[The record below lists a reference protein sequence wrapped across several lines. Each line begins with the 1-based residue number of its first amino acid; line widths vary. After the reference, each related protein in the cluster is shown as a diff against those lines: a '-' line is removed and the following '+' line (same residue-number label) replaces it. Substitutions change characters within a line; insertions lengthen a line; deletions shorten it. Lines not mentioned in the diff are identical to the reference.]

1 MSGFT
6 QADLILFIKLIF
18 SHVIADFA
26 LQPNDWVRHRNE
38 YKLKSPYLY
47 VHGLIHG
54 VLAFLL
60 VKNALAALTIAITHT
75 GIDAW
80 KAFQRQELKF
90 FLLDQAMHVAVLL
103 GCWFFLT
110 GARINP
116 DVVFNN
122 YQWMVYLTG
131 YFLVTQPIGII
142 IGLATQNWRNLGQ
155 QNQPDDWN
163 DLQRAGR
170 WIGMLERIIIVTFV
184 LLEQYE
190 AIGLLI
196 AGKSIIRFKEEDKRK
211 SEYFLFGTLVSFALS
226 ILVALAI
233 KGLLAIK

>member
-1 MSGFT
+1 MSHFT
-6 QADLILFIKLIF
+6 QADLLVLVKLIF
-18 SHVIADFA
+18 SHVVADFA
-26 LQPNDWVRHRNE
+26 LQPDSWVADRNQHR
-38 YKLKSPYLY
+38 LKSRYLY
-47 VHGLIHG
+47 VHGLVHG
-54 VLAFLL
+54 ILAYVL
-60 VKNALAALTIAITHT
+60 VKNVFVALTVAITHT
-75 GIDAW
+75 AIDAW
-80 KAFQRQELKF
+80 KAHQPADLKF
-90 FLLDQAMHVAVLL
+90 FLLDQAMHVVVLTA
-103 GCWFFLT
+103 CWLFLA

-116 DVVFNN
+116 DIVLNN
-122 YQWMVYLTG
+122 YRLMVYLTG
-131 YFLVTQPIGII
+131 YFLVTQPMGII
-142 IGLATQNWRNLGQ
+142 IGLATRNWRNLDR

-170 WIGMLERIIIVTFV
+170 WIGILERIIIVTFV

-233 KGLLAIK
+233 KGMLMLK

>member
-1 MSGFT
+1 ML
-6 QADLILFIKLIF
+6 A
-18 SHVIADFA
+18 
-26 LQPNDWVRHRNE
+26 
-38 YKLKSPYLY
+38 Y
-47 VHGLIHG
+47 V
-54 VLAFLL
+54 L
-60 VKNALAALTIAITHT
+60 VKNVFVALTVAISHT
-75 GIDAW
+75 AIDAW
-80 KAFQRQELKF
+80 KAYQPADLKF
-90 FLLDQAMHVAVLL
+90 FLLDQALHVVVLIT
-103 GCWFFLT
+103 CWLFLA

-116 DVVFNN
+116 DIVFNN
-122 YQWMVYLTG
+122 YRWMVYLTG

-142 IGLATQNWRNLGQ
+142 IGLATKNWRNLGQ

-233 KGLLAIK
+233 KGLLMFK